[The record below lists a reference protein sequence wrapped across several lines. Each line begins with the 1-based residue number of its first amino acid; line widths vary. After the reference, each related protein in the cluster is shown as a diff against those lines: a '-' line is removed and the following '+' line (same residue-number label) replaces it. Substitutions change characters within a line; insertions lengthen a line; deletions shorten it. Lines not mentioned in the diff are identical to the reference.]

1 MRETGSPP
9 SPLGAASASAAFPGW
24 GQIRAGHRR
33 LGSATVAGF
42 ALFLLAATVAVADEG
57 AIGVVGWILDPEVLL
72 ALLGLNLLIATIRVW
87 STTHAWVISGGR
99 LASLGLAVVVLLVCV
114 PHVALSYYGYQTRS
128 TLIAI
133 FPNVPEP
140 APPVAAADSTTTTS
154 TTIATTTSPPSTIG
168 TTTTVP
174 GAPTLLEPQTTTTP
188 TLVTTTTSPA
198 FDSERFTLLLLGGDA
213 VTKQRG
219 LRTDTMI
226 VASIDTTTGDAA
238 LFSLPRNMGG
248 FTFSDG
254 SLFPGLSRGLLNE
267 VYQWGWRNQ
276 ERFPG
281 ADPGALAVSDV
292 AATLLGIP
300 IDNFVLIDMVGFAE
314 MVDVLGGVSVGV
326 ERETL
331 APVYDRAT
339 GTHTMITI
347 PAGSQT
353 FDGDEA
359 LAYARSRTGSND
371 YDRMGRQRCL
381 LTAIGGQMDPVTLF
395 ARLPLL
401 LDTVERRVTTDISL
415 SKIPDMVNL
424 APMISSDRTVVVG
437 FDRGYRDGRT
447 ESGLSKPDIGAIHA
461 AVQTALAAEAT
472 SGGELPVASAAC
484 MS

>member
-33 LGSATVAGF
+33 LGFATVAGF
-42 ALFLLAATVAVADEG
+42 TLFLLASTVAVADEG
-57 AIGVVGWILDPEVLL
+57 AIGVVGWVLDPEVLL
-72 ALLGLNLLIATIRVW
+72 ALLGLNLLVATLRVW

-99 LASLGLAVVVLLVCV
+99 LASLGLVVVILLVCV

-133 FPNVPEP
+133 FPSVPDPP
-140 APPVAAADSTTTTS
+140 APVAAAESITSTSTTVATTTS
-154 TTIATTTSPPSTIG
+154 TPSTFT
-168 TTTTVP
+168 TTTTVA

-188 TLVTTTTSPA
+188 APTTTTTVPP
-198 FDSERFTLLLLGGDA
+198 FDSERFTVLLLGGDA
-213 VTKQRG
+213 GPGRRG

-226 VASIDTTTGDAA
+226 VASIDTISGDAA

-248 FTFSDG
+248 FSFSDG
-254 SLFPGLSRGLLNE
+254 SPFPGLSRGLLNE

-292 AATLLGIP
+292 AETLLGLQ
-300 IDNFVLIDMVGFAE
+300 IDNFVLVDMVGFAE
-314 MVDVLGGVSVGV
+314 LVDVLGGVSIEVQ
-326 ERETL
+326 RETL
-331 APVYDRAT
+331 APVYDRVA

-347 PAGSQT
+347 PTGSQT
-353 FDGDEA
+353 FDGDQA

-381 LTAIGGQMDPVTLF
+381 LTAIGGQMEPVTLF

-401 LDTVERRVTTDISL
+401 LDTVERRVTTDIPL

-424 APMISSDRTVVVG
+424 APKISTERTVVVG
-437 FDRGYRDGRT
+437 FDRGYRDGLT
-447 ESGLSKPDIGAIHA
+447 ETGLPRPDTAAIHT
-461 AVQTALAAEAT
+461 AVQTALNAGDT
-472 SGGELPVASAAC
+472 SGVELPVASAAC
-484 MS
+484 AP